1 MWAKPRI
8 NPVPAK
14 KPQSKSKESKSTT
27 PTALAIA
34 KEAAS
39 EIKSHERECA
49 IRYENIEK
57 RLDEGSDKFKKIE
70 MMLWGV
76 YPFIVATIVAAK
88 FL

>member
-1 MWAKPRI
+1 MS
-8 NPVPAK
+8 AK
-14 KPQSKSKESKSTT
+14 KTQSKSKESKSTT
-27 PTALAIA
+27 PTALAVA

-39 EIKSHERECA
+39 EIKFHERECA

>member
-1 MWAKPRI
+1 MS
-8 NPVPAK
+8 AK
-14 KPQSKSKESKSTT
+14 KTQSKSKTAQSTT
-27 PTALAIA
+27 PTALAVA

-39 EIKSHERECA
+39 EIKFHERECA

-70 MMLWGV
+70 KMLWGV